1 MSRYFRSFSKT
12 FQPIGEIEL
21 SEAKELLT
29 YYEAQ
34 YDDEGE
40 LDYEAQ
46 YDDEGELVKLIKW
59 LRQGNEWIVMWRR
72 S

>member
-40 LDYEAQ
+40 L
-46 YDDEGELVKLIKW
+46 VKLIKW